1 MLQRQ
6 STERTDDT
14 NALASGFETIE
25 VSDDVLQ
32 HYHHLEKIG
41 HGAQGTMLKALDD
54 TDHPVAIKVFDFGT
68 VREWKDVELFEREI
82 DVLKNLNI
90 DGVPRYIETI
100 KTDKVIYL
108 VEEYIDAQSIEK
120 QMKNGR
126 NFTVEECETIL
137 ERTARILTKLGAHT
151 PPIVHRDIKPANLL
165 VDNDLNVWLVDF
177 GVVMNTQQTFSMT
190 FAGTAG
196 YVAPEQLYGK
206 ATSASDIFSLGATML
221 HIVSHVSPSDMNL
234 KGISPDFDRY
244 IPKSVPQWLSKTI
257 RQMMTVNPDERPQN
271 GQVLLDLLQENKLE
285 NKKSADSRETPRNIQ
300 TKTKHAGNIQ
310 YTDYSGFNG
319 LVSLYKSYETITTD
333 DNSHPLMYQ
342 DGQMSS
348 GLTQENKSKSQA
360 NAQSSQTPQNTQSTE
375 KTSGNIKKYT
385 DYLDLKKSKALLKLS
400 QTIRNDKKLHPLK
413 YRDDK
418 IYPKQLVDSYNPA
431 GMVMTILVSCV
442 GAALLSVSIP
452 AFSDGNVL
460 LGFFMIVV
468 SFFCF
473 VPLFCFLSK
482 RKRYC
487 EMIGFDNSDINTEI
501 QILVQNALTGKAEAQ
516 YNLARRYDSGFELQQ
531 DKYLALEWYKL
542 AAAKGHISSR
552 KRIVELYNELADHI
566 S

>member
-1 MLQRQ
+1 
-6 STERTDDT
+6 
-14 NALASGFETIE
+14 
-25 VSDDVLQ
+25 
-32 HYHHLEKIG
+32 
-41 HGAQGTMLKALDD
+41 
-54 TDHPVAIKVFDFGT
+54 
-68 VREWKDVELFEREI
+68 
-82 DVLKNLNI
+82 
-90 DGVPRYIETI
+90 
-100 KTDKVIYL
+100 
-108 VEEYIDAQSIEK
+108 
-120 QMKNGR
+120 
-126 NFTVEECETIL
+126 
-137 ERTARILTKLGAHT
+137 
-151 PPIVHRDIKPANLL
+151 
-165 VDNDLNVWLVDF
+165 
-177 GVVMNTQQTFSMT
+177 
-190 FAGTAG
+190 
-196 YVAPEQLYGK
+196 
-206 ATSASDIFSLGATML
+206 
-221 HIVSHVSPSDMNL
+221 MNL

-431 GMVMTILVSCV
+431 GMVMAILVSCV
-442 GAALLSVSIP
+442 GTALLSVSIP